1 MSATS
6 MLIGYIPY
14 AMSIFGVGVGIS
26 WYQRVNVNQFKMAT
40 VSCIMKLVRMYTA
53 LEHHTQSLFNEFFP
67 IQTCPS
73 SVVHPTRI
81 VKNNISIALDHVQYL
96 HNGDNMQLD
105 ADFVT
110 YSVSDGGTM
119 ILPPIKSSL
128 LYKDESSVGP
138 VGPVGL
144 YKTANASTIY
154 FISFSVT
161 YQNNQNNQN
170 NQDNPKQDDTPVS
183 ISFKTASTH
192 YFMVG
197 NNIDKY
203 IVWYLTKQQHQM
215 NRFNVPYT
223 ATIIDNN
230 VGVQTIT
237 DKNTICILQDSY
249 TIS

>member
-1 MSATS
+1 

-14 AMSIFGVGVGIS
+14 AMSIFGVGIGIS

-40 VSCIMKLVRMYTA
+40 VSCIMKIVRMYTA

-81 VKNNISIALDHVQYL
+81 VKNNISVALDHIQYL
-96 HNGDNMQLD
+96 HNGENVELD

-110 YSVSDGGTM
+110 YSISDGGTM
-119 ILPPIKSSL
+119 ILPPINSSL
-128 LYKDESSVGP
+128 LCKGESSVGP
-138 VGPVGL
+138 DGL
-144 YKTANASTIY
+144 YRTANPSTIY

-161 YQNNQNNQN
+161 YQDYQE
-170 NQDNPKQDDTPVS
+170 QDGSPVS
-183 ISFKTASTH
+183 ISFKTASTN

-197 NNIDKY
+197 NKIDKY
-203 IVWYLTKQQHQM
+203 MVWYLTKQQHQL